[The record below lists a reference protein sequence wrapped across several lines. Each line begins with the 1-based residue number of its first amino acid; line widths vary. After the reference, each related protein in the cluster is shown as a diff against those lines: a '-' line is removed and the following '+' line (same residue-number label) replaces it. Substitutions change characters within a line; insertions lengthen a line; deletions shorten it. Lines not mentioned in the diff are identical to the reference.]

1 MSNKNIWSI
10 VAIICV
16 ALIAVGL
23 FLRPVG
29 HKEEMEKTGIFDGGL
44 VSIERKPEVGFK
56 APELSLEEV
65 LQSPE
70 DIEVNWETLRG
81 KVVVLE
87 FWGTWCG
94 ACIVAIP
101 HLNELA
107 KQFQDKPVQ
116 FISITYEDKATVLPF
131 LRKKPMHAWIG
142 LDTNRS
148 MVESYGVKGWPHTV
162 IVNKKGI
169 ISAIG
174 HPAELT
180 AAMLEDAL
188 AGKDISISS
197 SPNRGTTDFLQ
208 EADPSIAAF
217 IMTPGID
224 RRGETP
230 PLFRV
235 LIRQPEFTNNSGWN
249 ASGGRFTGRNI
260 TFIEMVSS
268 VLGINSSRIV
278 CAATL
283 SDSRYDVVINLPH
296 GKEGLMKTF
305 FQHALEAT
313 FDLDITKELQEIPTY
328 VISKSQAVP
337 ISMQKSEISGGMSSK
352 AGKVCVAGQPI
363 NVLCN
368 YLESYLHKAIIDKT
382 QLEGNYDFELTWD
395 AEDPMSIIES
405 IRNQLGLE
413 VTEGMEVVEMT
424 ILEQNLN
431 EEKNHLH

>member
-1 MSNKNIWSI
+1 MSKKNIWAI

-16 ALIAVGL
+16 ASIAVGL

-44 VSIERKPEVGFK
+44 VSIKRKPEIGFK

-131 LRKKPMHAWIG
+131 LRKKPIHTWIG
-142 LDTNRS
+142 LDTDRS

-169 ISAIG
+169 ISAIS
-174 HPAELT
+174 HPAKLT
-180 AAMLEDAL
+180 AAMLEDIL
-188 AGKDISISS
+188 AGKDISITS
-197 SPNRGTTDFLQ
+197 SPSKGTADFLQ

-217 IMTPGID
+217 IITPGID
-224 RRGETP
+224 RRGEPTP
-230 PLFRV
+230 TFRV
-235 LIRQPEFTNNSGWN
+235 LIRPPEFDNNSGW
-249 ASGGRFTGRNI
+249 ASSDGKLTGRNMKFTNI
-260 TFIEMVSS
+260 VSYIF
-268 VLGINSSRIV
+268 GINSSRIV
-278 CAATL
+278 CPRSL
-283 SDSRYDVVINLPH
+283 SDSCYDIVINIPHEKRESAKSLLQQVLELVFDVTFSKEKRAMPVYVINKATDDLPNVHESDLAGGMHSSH
-296 GKEGLMKTF
+296 GK
-305 FQHALEAT
+305 
-313 FDLDITKELQEIPTY
+313 I
-328 VISKSQAVP
+328 AV
-337 ISMQKSEISGGMSSK
+337 S
-352 AGKVCVAGQPI
+352 GQPI
-363 NVLCN
+363 STLCN
-368 YLESYLHKAIIDKT
+368 YLESNLHRPVVDETDLRKK
-382 QLEGNYDFELTWD
+382 YDFKLTWD
-395 AEDPMSIIES
+395 ANDSNSIIS
-405 IRNQLGLE
+405 AIRNQINLE
-413 VTEGMEVVEMT
+413 VKEDTRNIEMT
-424 ILEQNLN
+424 VVN
-431 EEKNHLH
+431 KK